1 MLTPPVSLNDLMRE
15 WSQDK
20 IVDGTEIEKE
30 ILKISYLHGKYLNI
44 MSHHRVLFHKMEADY
59 KMMKGLPEDYYQGH
73 LTKEEMEERGWE
85 PIQHV
90 LTNPQVARKLDTDS
104 ELNKLLLR
112 RVAHGEIVEYCQDVL
127 KSLNS
132 RTWDLG
138 NVIKYRQLTK
148 Q

>member
-1 MLTPPVSLNDLMRE
+1 MLQPPVSLNDLMKE

-20 IVDGTEIEKE
+20 IVDGTELEKE
-30 ILKISYLHGKYLNI
+30 ILKISHLHGKYLNI
-44 MSHHRVLFHKMEADY
+44 MSHHRILFHKMEADY
-59 KMMKGLPEDYYQGH
+59 KMLKGLREDYYQGH

-90 LTNPQVARKLDTDS
+90 LSNPQVARKLDTDT
-104 ELNKLLLR
+104 ELNKMLLK

-138 NVIKYRQLTK
+138 NVIKYRQLTGK
-148 Q
+148 

>member
-1 MLTPPVSLNDLMRE
+1 MLKPPVTLDALMKE

-20 IVDGTEIEKE
+20 IVDGTELEKE

-44 MSHHRVLFHKMEADY
+44 MSYHRVLFRKMETDY
-59 KMMKGLPEDYYQGH
+59 KVSKGLREDYYHGY
-73 LTKEEMEERGWE
+73 LTKEEMDERGWD

-90 LTNPQVARKLDTDS
+90 LSNPQIARKLDTDS
-104 ELNKLLLR
+104 ELNKLLLKR
-112 RVAHGEIVEYCQDVL
+112 IAHGEIVEYCEDVL

-138 NVIKYRQLTK
+138 NVIKYRQLTGK
-148 Q
+148 

>member
-1 MLTPPVSLNDLMRE
+1 MLKAPVTLNELMRE

-20 IVDGTEIEKE
+20 IVDGTELEKE

-59 KMMKGLPEDYYQGH
+59 KLMKGLREDYYQGH

-104 ELNKLLLR
+104 ELNKLLLK

-138 NVIKYRQLTK
+138 NVIKYRQLTGK
-148 Q
+148 

>member
-1 MLTPPVSLNDLMRE
+1 MLLPPVSLNDLMRE
-15 WSQDK
+15 WSLDK
-20 IVDGTEIEKE
+20 IVDGTELEKE

-59 KMMKGLPEDYYQGH
+59 KMMKGLREDYYQGH

-104 ELNKLLLR
+104 ELNKLLLK

-138 NVIKYRQLTK
+138 NVIKYRQLTGK
-148 Q
+148 

>member
-1 MLTPPVSLNDLMRE
+1 MLKAPVTLNDLMRE

-20 IVDGTEIEKE
+20 IVDGTELEKE

-59 KMMKGLPEDYYQGH
+59 KTMKGLREDYYQGH
-73 LTKEEMEERGWE
+73 LTQEEMLERGWD

-90 LTNPQVARKLDTDS
+90 LTNPQVARKLDTDV
-104 ELNKLLLR
+104 ELNKLLLK

-138 NVIKYRQLTK
+138 NVIKYRQLTGK
-148 Q
+148 

>member
-1 MLTPPVSLNDLMRE
+1 MLQPPVSLNDLMRE
-15 WSQDK
+15 WSKDK
-20 IVDGTEIEKE
+20 IVDGTELEKE
-30 ILKISYLHGKYLNI
+30 ILKISHLHGKYLNI
-44 MSHHRVLFHKMEADY
+44 MSHHRILFHKMEADY
-59 KMMKGLPEDYYQGH
+59 KMLKGLREDYYQGH

-90 LTNPQVARKLDTDS
+90 LSNPQVARKLDTDT
-104 ELNKLLLR
+104 ELNKMLLK

-138 NVIKYRQLTK
+138 NVIKYRQLTGK
-148 Q
+148 

>member
-1 MLTPPVSLNDLMRE
+1 
-15 WSQDK
+15 
-20 IVDGTEIEKE
+20 
-30 ILKISYLHGKYLNI
+30 
-44 MSHHRVLFHKMEADY
+44 MEADY
-59 KMMKGLPEDYYQGH
+59 KMMKGLREDYYQGH

-104 ELNKLLLR
+104 ELNKLLLK

-138 NVIKYRQLTK
+138 NVIKYRQLTGK
-148 Q
+148 

>member
-1 MLTPPVSLNDLMRE
+1 MIKPPVTLDTLMKE
-15 WSQDK
+15 WSEDK

-30 ILKISYLHGKYLNI
+30 ILKISFLHGKYLNI
-44 MSHHRVLFHKMEADY
+44 MSHHRVLCRKMETDY
-59 KMMKGLPEDYYQGH
+59 KLMKGLREDYYQGH

-90 LTNPQVARKLDTDS
+90 LSNPQIARKLDTDG
-104 ELNKLLLR
+104 ELNKLLLKR
-112 RVAHGEIVEYCQDVL
+112 IAHGEIVEYCEDVL

-138 NVIKYRQLTK
+138 NVIKYRQLTGK
-148 Q
+148 